1 MLNEP
6 NDFVE
11 ALENFINAELRQGT
25 EPAEYNK
32 EAVQIIDARNH
43 LFSNVGKKGTD
54 EATRIYALRDLCRI
68 DEDSLETVPDRNR
81 LFSIARDCGLN

>member
-43 LFSNVGKKGTD
+43 LFSTVGKKGTD
-54 EATRIYALRDLCRI
+54 
-68 DEDSLETVPDRNR
+68 
-81 LFSIARDCGLN
+81 